1 MARADGAV
9 IIEVD
14 ASAEKAQKEL
24 DKLNRKIEALKA
36 QIKDAEAQKMPL
48 LEKAKN
54 LGARLD
60 AAKEKLEALKNSAA
74 SDSAVETQEETVKS
88 LQYQF
93 DQTLNAV
100 DRIDR
105 TLDGLNKKLES
116 SESEA
121 GIVANEMAEAAE
133 NTRRMAEAERRANE
147 MLDGIGKRLKTIL
160 KRALVFA
167 VISKAMTA
175 LRNWAS
181 DVIKASPDAAAALSQ
196 LKGALLTLAQPLVQ
210 VLIPAL
216 TSFLQLATAL
226 ASRVAE
232 IVSAIAGTTAQQ
244 SADAAKALYDETEAL
259 DKTGSAAKKA
269 SKSLASFDTINKL
282 SSNQSD
288 ESGSIAPDF
297 SYQDSISERL
307 KEIAK
312 DVLTIAAGFAL
323 WKVSGTLTDV
333 LGKLGFQCGDLV
345 TKIAGVAI
353 AIGGL
358 KLLFDGLSDAWKNGF
373 DWGNLL
379 ESLAGAAALA
389 VGLYIAFG
397 KVGAGIGLIVA
408 GAALIVTA
416 FKDICENGATL
427 QNVLALIAGIVAT
440 GLGFSLL
447 TGSTLPLVIAGIA
460 SVVVAVLALTGN
472 LEEFIGNLKGILE
485 GIVQFITGVFTGDL
499 EAAFEGLKKIFKNLI
514 NADLAIIESFI
525 NLVIKGL
532 NWLISQI
539 NKISFDVPSW
549 VPNIGGKSLGFN
561 IPAIQE
567 KQLPRLAEGR
577 VIPANHEFMAIL
589 GDQKSGT
596 NIETPLSTM
605 VQAFKQA
612 LSEYGGGGQNEAY
625 LVLDDE
631 VCGKL
636 FYRLY
641 NAENNRVGVSLAGR

>member
-1 MARADGAV
+1 MARADGSV
-9 IIEVD
+9 TIEVD

-54 LGARLD
+54 LGAQLD
-60 AAKEKLEALKNSAA
+60 AAKAKLEALKNSAV
-74 SDSAVETQEETVKS
+74 SDSAVEAQEETVKS

-116 SESEA
+116 AESEVGRIA
-121 GIVANEMAEAAE
+121 SEMAEAAE
-133 NTRRMAEAERRANE
+133 NTSRMAEAERRANE

-160 KRALVFA
+160 KRALVFT

-196 LKGALLTLAQPLVQ
+196 LKGALLTLAQPLVH

-226 ASRVAE
+226 ASRGAE

-282 SSNQSD
+282 SNNQSD

-297 SYQDSISERL
+297 SYQDNISERL
-307 KEIAK
+307 KGIAK

-323 WKVSGTLTDV
+323 WKVSGALTDMI
-333 LGKLGFQCGDLV
+333 GKLGFQCGDLV
-345 TKIAGVAI
+345 AKIAGVAI

-358 KLLFDGLSDAWKNGF
+358 KLLLDGLSDAWKNGL
-373 DWGNLL
+373 DWSNLL

-389 VGLYIAFG
+389 VGLALVFG

-539 NKISFDVPSW
+539 NKISFDVPEW
-549 VPNIGGKSLGFN
+549 VPTIGGKSLGFN

-641 NAENNRVGVSLAGR
+641 NAENNRVGVSLVGR